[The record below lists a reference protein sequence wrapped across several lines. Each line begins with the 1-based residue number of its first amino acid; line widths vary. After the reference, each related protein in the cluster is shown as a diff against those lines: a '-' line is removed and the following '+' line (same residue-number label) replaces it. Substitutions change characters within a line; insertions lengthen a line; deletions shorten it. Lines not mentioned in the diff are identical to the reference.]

1 MTRLSGSC
9 QAEIPFSI
17 ARCWAVVADVEHAP
31 DWQRTL
37 KRVMVIE
44 RDQAGR
50 PLVADTDNDAKLRT
64 VKARVRFSYHEP
76 ERMSFTLLASDDL
89 DGMDG
94 GWQLE
99 SLGPERTRATY
110 ELAVDPGAIGFLAR
124 PLERAIRPIVMGHQA
139 DELARE
145 VAARSGR

>member
-1 MTRLSGSC
+1 MSRISGSC

-17 ARCWAVVADVEHAP
+17 ERCWAVVADVEHAP

-37 KRVMVIE
+37 TAVTVIE
-44 RDQAGR
+44 RDEAGR
-50 PLVADTDNDAKLRT
+50 PLIADTANDAKLRT
-64 VKARVRFSYHEP
+64 VEVRVRFSYSQP
-76 ERMSFTLLASDDL
+76 ERMQFTLVASDDL

-94 GWQLE
+94 GWRLE
-99 SLGPERTRATY
+99 SLGPDHTRATY

-145 VAARSGR
+145 VAARAG

>member
-1 MTRLSGSC
+1 MARIAGSC
-9 QAEIPFSI
+9 RAEIPFSI
-17 ARCWAVVADVEHAP
+17 ERCWAVVADVDHAP

-37 KRVMVIE
+37 KRVTVIE

-64 VKARVRFSYHEP
+64 VKVRVRFSYSEP
-76 ERMSFTLLASDDL
+76 GRMTFTLVESDDL

-94 GWQLE
+94 GWRLE

-110 ELAVDPGAIGFLAR
+110 ELAVDPGPIGFLAR

-145 VAARSGR
+145 VAARTD